1 VMMMYPVMASATG
14 AADAD
19 RCTSSATI
27 AAEQGSLA
35 LSPYISNVLLCWGP
49 LVQCDCCPRCWTC
62 VELLSRHY
70 TCAERN
76 SLAVHSVLKQR
87 EKVAVGD
94 KVC

>member
-1 VMMMYPVMASATG
+1 MQTG
-14 AADAD
+14 ALARLQSQQSGD
-19 RCTSSATI
+19 RWLCRITSL
-27 AAEQGSLA
+27 LA
-35 LSPYISNVLLCWGP
+35 LSPYILDVLLFWGP
-49 LVQCDCCPRCWTC
+49 LVQCNCCPRCWTC

-76 SLAVHSVLKQR
+76 SLAVHSFLTQR